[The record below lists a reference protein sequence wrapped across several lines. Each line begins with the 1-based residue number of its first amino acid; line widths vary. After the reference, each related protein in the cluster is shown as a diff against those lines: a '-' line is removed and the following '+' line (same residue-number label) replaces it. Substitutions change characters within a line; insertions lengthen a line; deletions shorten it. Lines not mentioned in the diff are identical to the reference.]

1 MWHRTPDNV
10 ANIAPHCAHSHIII
24 GIQFKQSQL
33 SALWST
39 LWASGL
45 AALDKY
51 LITLATKL
59 QF

>member
-1 MWHRTPDNV
+1 MWQTLLS
-10 ANIAPHCAHSHIII
+10 ICEHSHIII

-51 LITLATKL
+51 LITLATEL

>member
-1 MWHRTPDNV
+1 MWQTLLRIVHTL
-10 ANIAPHCAHSHIII
+10 IIII

-51 LITLATKL
+51 LITLATEL

>member
-1 MWHRTPDNV
+1 MWQTLLSIRE
-10 ANIAPHCAHSHIII
+10 HSHIII

-45 AALDKY
+45 APLDKY
-51 LITLATKL
+51 LITLATEL